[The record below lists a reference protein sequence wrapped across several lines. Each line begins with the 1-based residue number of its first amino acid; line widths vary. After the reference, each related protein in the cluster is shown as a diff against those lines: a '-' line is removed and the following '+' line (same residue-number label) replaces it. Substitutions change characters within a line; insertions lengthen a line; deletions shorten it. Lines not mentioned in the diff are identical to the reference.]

1 MPAQKSP
8 SLHLIHSLPRQSD
21 QDIDFVMDESLLPA
35 LFARHQSLTIAR
47 PPPGAIPPNVLE
59 DAVSERKE
67 GKKVLVL
74 VCLPQS

>member
-1 MPAQKSP
+1 
-8 SLHLIHSLPRQSD
+8 
-21 QDIDFVMDESLLPA
+21 MDESLLPA

-47 PPPGAIPPNVLE
+47 PPPGPIPPNVLE

>member
-47 PPPGAIPPNVLE
+47 PPPGPIPESVLE
-59 DAVSERKE
+59 NAVSERKE